1 MFTEHTGAEW
11 MRTEKQA
18 EVRSRKEISFIMVV
32 IVFFQQCLGQHL
44 AHTHIHTFHL
54 LMEWTKS
61 HPATQLTY
69 HCWSWLL
76 DSDCKGRVC
85 TAGKGQLLLSTE
97 TASVMALVCCPGY
110 ATWSWLASQ
119 CRDTALFLL
128 VLNCLMLNSQAQA
141 HWTLIWQMLPHF
153 IFHWHQE
160 CHKCSFSGHAHKAQV

>member
-1 MFTEHTGAEW
+1 MLMRLQVILPDWMFTEHTGAEW

-85 TAGKGQLLLSTE
+85 TAGKGQLLLSLQRLHLWWPLFAVLGMPRDHGLLLNAGT
-97 TASVMALVCCPGY
+97 LLYFC
-110 ATWSWLASQ
+110 WSW
-119 CRDTALFLL
+119 TAW
-128 VLNCLMLNSQAQA
+128 C
-141 HWTLIWQMLPHF
+141 
-153 IFHWHQE
+153 
-160 CHKCSFSGHAHKAQV
+160 